1 MTAFHNNRIW
11 GAIFVASVFFMVAC
25 GVRYSGM
32 RLVIVPL
39 FMVSSALLS
48 RAYLNEK
55 LPDGTLKAL
64 TFSAL
69 AALYAGE
76 AVRRFFVDV

>member
-1 MTAFHNNRIW
+1 
-11 GAIFVASVFFMVAC
+11 
-25 GVRYSGM
+25 M

-48 RAYLNEK
+48 RAYLIEK